1 VEFLSEERPDGS
13 SVREDAIRSD
23 CILFGGWQVTVSK
36 EEKATGEERF
46 MRAGTSGAVV
56 AGNRY
61 GLPDTIK
68 APAGAGNLWRSFADA
83 LKKAK
88 TPAAAVPASKE

>member
-1 VEFLSEERPDGS
+1 MRRESH
-13 SVREDAIRSD
+13 VRFWESAGVRFPRATQL
-23 CILFGGWQVTVSK
+23 LFGGWQVTVSK
-36 EEKATGEERF
+36 DEKATGEERYL
-46 MRAGTSGAVV
+46 RSGTSGAVV

-68 APAGAGNLWRSFADA
+68 APAGAANLWRTFAEA

-88 TPAAAVPASKE
+88 APVPVVPAA